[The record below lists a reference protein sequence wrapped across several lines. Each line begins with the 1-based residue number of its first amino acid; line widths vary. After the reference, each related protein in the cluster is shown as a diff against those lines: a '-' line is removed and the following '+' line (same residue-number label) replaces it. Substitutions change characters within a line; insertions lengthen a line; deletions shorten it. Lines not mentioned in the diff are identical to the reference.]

1 MTADLNLQWP
11 HRVSAL
17 VMLLL
22 LVTVTAVPFVP
33 WAYPL
38 IALWIVLL
46 LALNRGLYGF
56 FFRQRG
62 LFFTMRAILWHW
74 FYYFYSSV
82 AFILGSMLAQRR
94 K

>member
-1 MTADLNLQWP
+1 
-11 HRVSAL
+11 L
-17 VMLLL
+17 VVLLL
-22 LVTVTAVPFVP
+22 LVTVA
-33 WAYPL
+33 AMPL
-38 IALWIVLL
+38 YSWSYLLIVIWIVILL
-46 LALNRGLYGF
+46 GLNWKLYHF
-56 FFRQRG
+56 FSKQRG